1 MPSKKLTIVNGRRV
15 LVDAKQRIRQDS
27 DRQYNQHRQSTKSN
41 YLSFYH
47 SSQWQHIRRQAL
59 LRDNH
64 ICQRCGLEATLVDH
78 IIPSEDAWDGRLDL
92 DNLESLC
99 KDCHYWKT
107 KRETIKR
114 KKGQHRYMQI
124 NIIAGYP
131 GSGKSTYVRDH
142 VGQHDLVYDYD
153 ALMAALTGL
162 PLHVHNID
170 AHDYVS
176 LIYELIMRKLK
187 AEQTFDNVWI
197 IMTYP
202 DKRLDSLLVSRDL
215 HHYMLSTSKDVCIQ
229 RLINDKRNI
238 QQLTKVFNK
247 IDELKS
253 IGKFENF
260 KII

>member
-1 MPSKKLTIVNGRRV
+1 
-15 LVDAKQRIRQDS
+15 
-27 DRQYNQHRQSTKSN
+27 
-41 YLSFYH
+41 
-47 SSQWQHIRRQAL
+47 
-59 LRDNH
+59 
-64 ICQRCGLEATLVDH
+64 
-78 IIPSEDAWDGRLDL
+78 
-92 DNLESLC
+92 
-99 KDCHYWKT
+99 
-107 KRETIKR
+107 
-114 KKGQHRYMQI
+114 MQI

-202 DKRLDSLLVSRDL
+202 DERLDSLLVSRDL